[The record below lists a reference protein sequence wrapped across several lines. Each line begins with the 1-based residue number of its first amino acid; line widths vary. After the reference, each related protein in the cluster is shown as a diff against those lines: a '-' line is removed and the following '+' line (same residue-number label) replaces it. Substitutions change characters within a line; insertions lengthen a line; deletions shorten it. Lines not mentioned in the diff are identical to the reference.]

1 MSPLPSLM
9 PQHPASIEKLDFD
22 LEWSFTREVDERF
35 TLSSLDKYRRL
46 VLSGGGEVRRCEAD
60 AGPRTSR
67 GRVVR
72 MCLRCDRATITA
84 LQSEMIADEMIALH
98 LVRRVNLPGQGHG
111 YQDSQRVAS
120 DGIGLV
126 PSGMDAL
133 NALIEKRIA
142 EQIRSAPAFASATA
156 ASLRMLNAREVG
168 IRLGNLSD
176 QTVRIREKEGKLF
189 SILRP
194 NRQRGREYP
203 EYQLETGIQGRPLN
217 AVLRVFADCA
227 GEEIHAFFTTP
238 VPTLGELTP
247 LEVLRGVAFVNG
259 PADQL
264 LVQSPEQ
271 RLAAVLEAAQECVK
285 A

>member
-1 MSPLPSLM
+1 MPSLM

-22 LEWSFTREVDERF
+22 LEWSFAREVDERF
-35 TLSSLDKYRRL
+35 TLSSIDKYRRV
-46 VLSGGGEVRRCEAD
+46 VLSAGGEVRRCEAD

-111 YQDSQRVAS
+111 YQDTQRAAAS

-126 PSGMDAL
+126 PSGLDAI
-133 NALIEKRIA
+133 NALIDKRIT
-142 EQIRSAPAFASATA
+142 EQIRSAPAFANATA
-156 ASLRMLNAREVG
+156 ASLRMLNARDVG
-168 IRLGNLSD
+168 VRLGNLSD

-217 AVLRVFADCA
+217 AVLRVLAGRS

-238 VPTLGELTP
+238 VPMLGELTP

-264 LVQSPEQ
+264 LVQSAEQ
-271 RLAAVLEAAQECVK
+271 RLAAVIEAARDCVK
-285 A
+285 TP

>member
-1 MSPLPSLM
+1 M
-9 PQHPASIEKLDFD
+9 PQHPAPVEKLEFD
-22 LEWSFTREVDERF
+22 LEWSFAREVDERF
-35 TLSSLDKYRRL
+35 TLSSIDRYRRM
-46 VLSGGGEVRRCEAD
+46 VLSAGGEVRRCEAD

-98 LVRRVNLPGQGHG
+98 LVRRVNLQGQGHG
-111 YQDSQRVAS
+111 THDPQRAAS
-120 DGIGLV
+120 DGVGLV

-142 EQIRSAPAFASATA
+142 EQIRSAPAFANATA
-156 ASLRMLNAREVG
+156 ASLRMLNARDVG

-203 EYQLETGIQGRPLN
+203 EYQLENGIQGRALN
-217 AVLRVFADCA
+217 AVLRVFAERA

-238 VPTLGELTP
+238 LQILGELTP

-271 RLAAVLEAAQECVK
+271 RLAVVLEAAQMCVQ